1 MKCIALA
8 VAGAATVAG
17 LTACSQNAAPST
29 ATRSPQ
35 TVTHS
40 ATVVDCVQ
48 QYHTWRDGGGR
59 DLVTALNAVDSA
71 DATRNMQALW
81 ATLKKAKPAIKRA
94 ARYPIPSC
102 ADPKGYLGVLLMHV
116 NAAVG
121 ANSASALRA
130 EMKGVPEIDRELT
143 AELERIAV

>member
-1 MKCIALA
+1 MKCIAFA
-8 VAGAATVAG
+8 VAGAAAVSG
-17 LTACSQNAAPST
+17 LTACSQNAAP
-29 ATRSPQ
+29 ATLSPQ
-35 TVTHS
+35 TGTHS
-40 ATVVDCVQ
+40 ATVVDCIQ
-48 QYHTWRDGGGR
+48 QYHTWRAGGGR

-71 DATRNMQALW
+71 DATRNMQVLS
-81 ATLKKAKPAIKRA
+81 ATLKKAEPVIKRA

-121 ANSASALRA
+121 ANSASTLRA
-130 EMKGVPEIDRELT
+130 AMEGVREIDRELT